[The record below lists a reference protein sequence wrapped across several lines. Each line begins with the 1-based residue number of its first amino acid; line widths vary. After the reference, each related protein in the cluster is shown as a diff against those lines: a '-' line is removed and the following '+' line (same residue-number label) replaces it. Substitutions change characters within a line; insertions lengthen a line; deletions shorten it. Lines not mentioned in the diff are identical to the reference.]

1 MVVKIEEDFLT
12 LQREL
17 VSQLP
22 RIEANIA
29 DLDERIPEISYQ
41 FRKANERV
49 ESLEDERS
57 YLLESNTNVPP
68 DLSRLRKSLAKYL
81 DRMSRKFHSLLK
93 LFKLYQM
100 KVNGLERWRTTFCC

>member
-29 DLDERIPEISYQ
+29 DLDEKGYQ
-41 FRKANERV
+41 KFLTN
-49 ESLEDERS
+49 LE
-57 YLLESNTNVPP
+57 
-68 DLSRLRKSLAKYL
+68 K
-81 DRMSRKFHSLLK
+81 
-93 LFKLYQM
+93 QM
-100 KVNGLERWRTTFCC
+100 KEWSHLKMKGAIC